1 MLVQRQYFINIE
13 FENSIR
19 KIEFCVPSTGQQNCL
34 DKSLVTERE
43 ASRKLILQ
51 INYTFSYE

>member
-1 MLVQRQYFINIE
+1 MNIE

-19 KIEFCVPSTGQQNCL
+19 KIEFCVPSTGHQNCL